1 MSETNDRL
9 RPIPVERETAPGS
22 GHDAKK
28 TKSHGEAVSDLELA
42 ALEAALEKQTTVR
55 APDVTSRDA
64 PP

>member
-1 MSETNDRL
+1 M
-9 RPIPVERETAPGS
+9 ERETAPGS